1 MNREAQQATGER
13 YNISSR
19 ANQNVRKE
27 NATIIF
33 QKGFTCDNQNV
44 SRKICIKP
52 IDMFPFPYIVVG

>member
-1 MNREAQQATGER
+1 MNREAQLATGER
-13 YNISSR
+13 YSR

-33 QKGFTCDNQNV
+33 QKGFTCDNQIV

-52 IDMFPFPYIVVG
+52 IDMFPFPCKE

>member
-1 MNREAQQATGER
+1 MNREAQLATGER

-33 QKGFTCDNQNV
+33 
-44 SRKICIKP
+44 RKVLHAIIKL
-52 IDMFPFPYIVVG
+52 YQEKYA